1 MKLMFA
7 SDLHGS
13 YYWTQRVIDRFKDG
27 RADYLVLLGDLLY
40 HGPRNPL
47 PKEYNPQ
54 KVIELLNQI
63 KHQIIAIRG
72 NCDSEVDQMVLQF
85 PMMADYNFIPLE
97 DRKLMITHGHLYSE
111 NKLSQ
116 FLQKGDALVFGHI
129 HIPILKEKEGIYYL
143 NPGSATLPKEN
154 HPQTY
159 AILEDNHF
167 EVKTLDGQIYRQL
180 QLT

>member
-13 YYWTQRVIDRFKDG
+13 YYWTQKVIDRFKDE

-116 FLQKGDALVFGHI
+116 F
-129 HIPILKEKEGIYYL
+129 
-143 NPGSATLPKEN
+143 
-154 HPQTY
+154 
-159 AILEDNHF
+159 
-167 EVKTLDGQIYRQL
+167 
-180 QLT
+180 

>member
-13 YYWTQRVIDRFKDG
+13 YYWTQKVIDRFKDE

-72 NCDSEVDQMVLQF
+72 
-85 PMMADYNFIPLE
+85 
-97 DRKLMITHGHLYSE
+97 DRKS
-111 NKLSQ
+111 
-116 FLQKGDALVFGHI
+116 V
-129 HIPILKEKEGIYYL
+129 
-143 NPGSATLPKEN
+143 
-154 HPQTY
+154 
-159 AILEDNHF
+159 
-167 EVKTLDGQIYRQL
+167 V
-180 QLT
+180 

>member
-1 MKLMFA
+1 MFA

-13 YYWTQRVIDRFKDG
+13 YYWTQKVIDRFKDE

-72 NCDSEVDQMVLQF
+72 NCDSEVDQ
-85 PMMADYNFIPLE
+85 
-97 DRKLMITHGHLYSE
+97 MITHGHLYSE